1 MLAGIQFDVFTP
13 LSEGA
18 KSIEQ
23 LAEGLKVLPIKLKPL
38 THALVSAGPLEVEN
52 ERFSNT
58 SEANCYSARGGP
70 GYRAPSLAR
79 RWKAILKTA
88 ETIRTGV
95 PQAKVDYAEALPADL
110 ERFFRGRHSDTL
122 AAG

>member
-1 MLAGIQFDVFTP
+1 M
-13 LSEGA
+13 
-18 KSIEQ
+18 
-23 LAEGLKVLPIKLKPL
+23 
-38 THALVSAGPLEVEN
+38 SAGLLEVVN
-52 ERFSNT
+52 ERVSNT
-58 SEANCYSARGGP
+58 SEANYYLARGGP

-95 PQAKVDYAEALPADL
+95 PQAKVDYAEASPADL